1 LAISNWQFT
10 ERNGTPWNGRK
21 RIREDVKRRKDHMR
35 ITKTLV
41 GAVVAVGLLL
51 VTVPL
56 RAHHA
61 FSAAFDENK
70 PINLQGTVTKVELVN
85 PHSWIWIDVKG
96 KDGAVVNWGIEGGP
110 PSNLFRNG
118 ITKSSL
124 PVGTEIKLFGY
135 QSKTGEAKGVG
146 VFVEYLDGRKVFM
159 GGSAPGASGG
169 EAAAGAAPK

>member
-1 LAISNWQFT
+1 
-10 ERNGTPWNGRK
+10 
-21 RIREDVKRRKDHMR
+21 MR

-41 GAVVAVGLLL
+41 GAVIAVGLLL

-56 RAHHA
+56 PAHHA

-70 PINLQGTVTKVELVN
+70 PIDLQGTVTKVELVN
-85 PHSWIWIDVKG
+85 PHSWIWLDVKG
-96 KDGAVVNWGIEGGP
+96 
-110 PSNLFRNG
+110 NLFRNG
-118 ITKSSL
+118 ITKASL

-169 EAAAGAAPK
+169 VAAAGATPK